1 MKKIVLKSVST
12 ESFAKFGFWSGVI
25 FGLLGVIFKLL
36 FPLSE
41 IKTGIPFFSY
51 SASGN
56 FGSLVLFFV
65 ITVIFVTLDFVLLA
79 FFINVILKI
88 IKGVDFYV
96 EEK

>member
-65 ITVIFVTLDFVLLA
+65 ITVIFVTLDFILLA

>member
-1 MKKIVLKSVST
+1 MKKLTLKEVSY

-25 FGLLGVIFKLL
+25 FGLLGVVFKLL

-41 IKTGIPFFSY
+41 IKTGIPFFAY

-65 ITVIFVTLDFVLLA
+65 ITVIFVTFDFVLLA
-79 FFINVILKI
+79 FFINIILKL
-88 IKGVDFYV
+88 IKGADFYFK
-96 EEK
+96 E

>member
-88 IKGVDFYV
+88 IKGADFYV
-96 EEK
+96 KEK